1 MPVIPGF
8 STDLLA
14 GRTAFVTGAA
24 QGIGFAIAEALA
36 ACGALPV
43 LVDIDGAKALDAA
56 RAIGR
61 GARALALDVGD
72 PHACAAVAAS
82 LEDVSILVNNAGIFQ
97 RMPVAAEQAC
107 DVWRRTMAVNADAPF
122 HLARAFMPQLARTRG
137 TIVNIASS
145 RAFTAAHQATAY
157 SVSKSALVMLT
168 RALAVELG
176 PDGIRVNAVAPSDV
190 VTAMTAGLYAD
201 PDMGPKLMTRT
212 PLGRPALP
220 EEIASAVVFLVS
232 PLASF
237 VTGSILA
244 VDGGFLAT

>member
-8 STDLLA
+8 AADLLA
-14 GRTAFVTGAA
+14 GRTALVTGAA

-36 ACGALPV
+36 ACGARPV
-43 LVDIDGAKALDAA
+43 LADIDQDKASKAAK
-56 RAIGR
+56 AIGR

-72 PHACAAVAAS
+72 PDACAASAGS
-82 LEDVSILVNNAGIFQ
+82 IEDVSILVNNAGIFQ
-97 RMPVAAEQAC
+97 RMPVTEAQAGE
-107 DVWRRTMAVNADAPF
+107 VWRRMMAVNADAPF
-122 HLARAFMPQLARTRG
+122 HLARAFIPHLARTRG

-145 RAFTAAHQATAY
+145 RGFTAAHQATAY
-157 SVSKSALVMLT
+157 SVSKSAVVMLT
-168 RALAVELG
+168 RALAVELA
-176 PDGIRVNAVAPSDV
+176 PAGIRVNAVAPSDV

-201 PDMGPKLMTRT
+201 PNLGPQLMART